1 MIASASSPRQTWK
14 GVSTA
19 DFGKPAYHGT
29 AVDLI
34 RIFETGRKPMPEAFG
49 QHLIVDAAGCN
60 HRISDRESIAGFAK
74 DLVKAIDMKAYG
86 APWIEHF
93 GHDLP
98 KASGFTLVQLIETS
112 NVIAHFCDDT
122 GEAYFD
128 IFSCKTFDEATAIEV
143 IQTYFEP
150 IKCQTQSMIRQAPAL
165 DDEVKGNAAA

>member
-1 MIASASSPRQTWK
+1 MS
-14 GVSTA
+14 
-19 DFGKPAYHGT
+19 
-29 AVDLI
+29 
-34 RIFETGRKPMPEAFG
+34 EAFG

-60 HRISDRESIAGFAK
+60 DRISDRDSLAQFAS

-112 NVIAHFCDDT
+112 NITAHFCDDT

-128 IFSCKTFDEATAIEV
+128 IFSCKTFDEAVAIDV
-143 IQTYFEP
+143 IQDHFAP
-150 IKCQTQSMIRQAPAL
+150 VKCHTQSMIRQAPSPNEEAKL
-165 DDEVKGNAAA
+165 AG

>member
-1 MIASASSPRQTWK
+1 
-14 GVSTA
+14 
-19 DFGKPAYHGT
+19 
-29 AVDLI
+29 
-34 RIFETGRKPMPEAFG
+34 PMSEAFG

-60 HRISDRESIAGFAK
+60 DRICHHDAIASFAA

-112 NVIAHFCDDT
+112 NITAHFCDDS

-128 IFSCKTFDEATAIEV
+128 IFSCKNFDESAAIDV
-143 IQTYFEP
+143 IQQYFTPVQCEVR
-150 IKCQTQSMIRQAPAL
+150 SLIRQAPKPG
-165 DDEVKGNAAA
+165 DEVKLAG

>member
-1 MIASASSPRQTWK
+1 MS
-14 GVSTA
+14 
-19 DFGKPAYHGT
+19 
-29 AVDLI
+29 
-34 RIFETGRKPMPEAFG
+34 EAFG

-60 HRISDRESIAGFAK
+60 EGISDRDVIAAFAR

-112 NVIAHFCDDT
+112 NITAHFCDGS

-128 IFSCKTFDEATAIEV
+128 IFSCKTFNEAVAIEV
-143 IQTYFEP
+143 IQQYFEP
-150 IKCQTQSMIRQAPAL
+150 VKCQTQCMIRQVPGLNNEARLA
-165 DDEVKGNAAA
+165 G

>member
-1 MIASASSPRQTWK
+1 MS
-14 GVSTA
+14 
-19 DFGKPAYHGT
+19 
-29 AVDLI
+29 
-34 RIFETGRKPMPEAFG
+34 EAFG

-60 HRISDRESIAGFAK
+60 DRISDREALAKFAG

-112 NVIAHFCDDT
+112 NITAHFCDDS

-128 IFSCKTFDEATAIEV
+128 IFSCKTFDEAVAVEV
-143 IQTYFEP
+143 IQHYFEP
-150 IKCQTQSMIRQAPAL
+150 AQCQTQSLIRQAPRL
-165 DDEVKGNAAA
+165 DDEAKLAG